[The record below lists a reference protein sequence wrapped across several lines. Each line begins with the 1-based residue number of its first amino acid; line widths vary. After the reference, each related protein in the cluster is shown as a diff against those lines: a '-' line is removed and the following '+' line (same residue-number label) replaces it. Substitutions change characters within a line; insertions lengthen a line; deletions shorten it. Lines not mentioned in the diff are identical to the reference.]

1 MLSLGDASF
10 VESDGAAITM
20 TIVETDRISAV
31 EQSATPGGDGSSLIV
46 DVLANAVFDLATN
59 PSVAS
64 LNLVVTE
71 SPDIIPP
78 FITGASLNYD
88 VGMITFTTSERID
101 VTPSNGIDMSKFF
114 IANTNGGN
122 TIALNAA
129 QLQTAN
135 DATTISIKISEASR
149 ALAIAISAMP
159 GGDGVT
165 AFLDVSAAFMHDIG
179 LVNNLLQNGIVL
191 SETPDITPP
200 NFVSGSISYDDSI
213 SSGGRRIILTLSE
226 TIDLTPISLVNISC
240 FMLSENGVD
249 DIVIL
254 DGATATGIDG
264 LTLTIE
270 MTESQRVLSVLASNT
285 PGGDGSGIRINFLK
299 GVFKTSVLY
308 KI

>member
-1 MLSLGDASF
+1 MAQFFLGNETATGDLLSLGDASF

-71 SPDIIPP
+71 LPDIIPP

-101 VTPSNGIDMSKFF
+101 VTPSSGIDMSKIF

-135 DATTISIKISEASR
+135 DATTVSIKISEASR

-200 NFVSGSISYDDSI
+200 NFVSGTISYDDSI

-249 DIVIL
+249 VIVIFV
-254 DGATATGIDG
+254 GATATGIVG
-264 LTLTIE
+264 LSLCIE
-270 MTESQRVLSVLASNT
+270 MRV
-285 PGGDGSGIRINFLK
+285 
-299 GVFKTSVLY
+299 
-308 KI
+308 

>member
-1 MLSLGDASF
+1 MSTKYFLQGTYEANVVGSNFDAMLSANDIISPVPSVDLLDGADYTFRLEYQDRGNNPIAGVEVSMLRFDTTRPSFTSATLNLSTGLLIIAASETLNLDTNDRSAYYAVNQTVDMAQFFLGNETATGDLLSLGDASF

-114 IANTNGGN
+114 IA
-122 TIALNAA
+122 
-129 QLQTAN
+129 
-135 DATTISIKISEASR
+135 KI
-149 ALAIAISAMP
+149 
-159 GGDGVT
+159 
-165 AFLDVSAAFMHDIG
+165 FL
-179 LVNNLLQNGIVL
+179 
-191 SETPDITPP
+191 
-200 NFVSGSISYDDSI
+200 
-213 SSGGRRIILTLSE
+213 
-226 TIDLTPISLVNISC
+226 
-240 FMLSENGVD
+240 
-249 DIVIL
+249 
-254 DGATATGIDG
+254 
-264 LTLTIE
+264 
-270 MTESQRVLSVLASNT
+270 
-285 PGGDGSGIRINFLK
+285 
-299 GVFKTSVLY
+299 
-308 KI
+308 